1 MQESVQ
7 QAQLTR
13 MRRIASGLLLLMAAI
28 FLGARLLQA
37 RHPGL
42 DYVAAFAEAA
52 MVGGL
57 ADWFAVT
64 ALFRHPFGIA
74 IPHTAIIPKN
84 KDRIGESVASFLE
97 QNFMTHGVISEELR
111 HVDFTGAA
119 AAWMSRPEN
128 SRTVARQIVRGV
140 PALMHMIEDEDIARF
155 LEGRI
160 SSGLKSVRFAPLLG
174 DILAVLV
181 ADGRQHVVFER
192 LIDMI
197 ARGLDQHQDLI
208 RQKIHEKS
216 PRWIPRSLDEK
227 FFIRLLDELHI
238 MLTEMKSPD
247 SEIRQRFQAAT
258 EEWIVKLRT
267 EPGIEEKIA
276 ATVGEL
282 LTQSVFRQ
290 YVDQVWADLKARL
303 LADVTADD
311 SRIAARLEQ
320 ALLAFSQALA
330 KDSAVQ
336 AKLND
341 WLAGFIVRTTVAHRG
356 VIAGVVQRVVRKWD
370 GVTVARKF
378 ELYVGKD
385 LQYIR
390 INGTLVGGMV
400 GLLLHLVS
408 QLL

>member
-1 MQESVQ
+1 MQETEQ
-7 QAQLTR
+7 LAQLIR
-13 MRRIASGLLLLMAAI
+13 MRRIATGLLLVMAAI
-28 FLGARLLQA
+28 FLGARLLEA
-37 RHPGL
+37 RYSGL
-42 DYVAAFAEAA
+42 AYVAAFAEAA

-74 IPHTAIIPKN
+74 IPHTAIIPNN
-84 KDRIGESVASFLE
+84 KDRIGESVATFLE
-97 QNFMTHGVISEELR
+97 QNFMTHAVISEELR

-119 AAWMSRPEN
+119 ATWLSRPEN
-128 SRTVARQIVRGV
+128 SRLVARQVVGGV
-140 PALMHMIEDEDIARF
+140 PALMHMIEDDDIARF

-181 ADGRQHVVFER
+181 ADGRQQVVFER
-192 LIDMI
+192 VIDMV
-197 ARGLDQHQDLI
+197 ANGLDRHQDLI

-227 FFIRLLDELHI
+227 FFVKLLDELHI
-238 MLTEMKSPD
+238 MLAEMKSPD
-247 SEIRQRFQAAT
+247 SEIRQRFQEAT
-258 EEWIVKLRT
+258 GEWIVKLRT
-267 EPGIEEKIA
+267 APEIEEKIA

-303 LADVTADD
+303 LADVASED
-311 SRIAARLEQ
+311 SRIAARFEQ

-330 KDSAVQ
+330 KDQAVQ

-341 WLAGFIVRTTVAHRG
+341 WLAGFIVRTIVAHRG
-356 VIAGVVQRVVRKWD
+356 MLAGVVQRVVRKWD

-400 GLLLHLVS
+400 GLLLHLLS
-408 QLL
+408 KAL